1 MYTVSYSVNQPKIN
15 PTFVIVGAIVLIVL
29 SAFFIFRQATAPGE
43 TIKRYED
50 VPPKGA
56 GKLER

>member
-1 MYTVSYSVNQPKIN
+1 VKPSKIN
-15 PTFVIVGAIVLIVL
+15 PTFLIVGVIVIILLAVGFLV
-29 SAFFIFRQATAPGE
+29 RQATAPGE

-56 GKLER
+56 GKTDR

>member
-1 MYTVSYSVNQPKIN
+1 MKTVSHSVNQSKIN
-15 PTFVIVGAIVLIVL
+15 PAFVIVGAIVVIALA
-29 SAFFIFRQATAPGE
+29 AFFLFRQITSPGE

-56 GKLER
+56 GKLDR